1 MSTDLQRLDELPDS
15 GAVAWKICGCHTQ
28 RRRPGRSASA
38 QSLDKWRDV
47 AAAGAVEIHGD
58 AVVDDRGEIAARD
71 AHRAEDQAAK
81 PGEGG
86 GILVVNRYAN
96 DGERDSV
103 IVRGTLAECRGETP
117 AVEELAGRSEAGLC
131 EAFVFVHRDRRTTQ
145 MSATQGR
152 RETLQ

>member
-28 RRRPGRSASA
+28 RRRSRRAPSA
-38 QSLDKWRDV
+38 QSLDKWRDI

-58 AVVDDRGEIAARD
+58 AVVDDRGEIAAGD

-81 PGEGG
+81 PADGG
-86 GILVVNRYAN
+86 GILIVNRYAN

-103 IVRGTLAECRGETP
+103 IVRGALAKRRGET
-117 AVEELAGRSEAGLC
+117 AGVEELAGRNEAGLR

-145 MSATQGR
+145 MSAPQGR